1 MYLVCRDKIVIF
13 NKKLVP
19 LLNYIILL
27 TIAKKQTGL
36 PVQGRPTYLI
46 ISEVLNL
53 FFYNLTIEIEIFST
67 VDFHADKIADTRI

>member
-36 PVQGRPTYLI
+36 PVQGRPAYLI

-67 VDFHADKIADTRI
+67 VDFHVDKIADTRI